1 MTAVFEEIMR
11 VFTKLFKLQKIDI
24 PTFFTEGMTR
34 AQQLLSLGVIIF
46 LGVLIVQLVIL
57 LVTKKWKNAAVFAA
71 TAAGTAAVFF
81 VWLR

>member
-34 AQQLLSLGVIIF
+34 
-46 LGVLIVQLVIL
+46 
-57 LVTKKWKNAAVFAA
+57 
-71 TAAGTAAVFF
+71 TAAAEP
-81 VWLR
+81 